1 MTGARE
7 ETNKKGST
15 VPTADYIGHGRELAV
30 LLSINH
36 VYGPAGICWAVA
48 ESKVYSLTIFHKMY
62 WRPRQIQLASADA
75 CVRQIISPISSIGF
89 YFLFEYFKY

>member
-1 MTGARE
+1 MLKQYILAQHLLIFSIGQKENWRCMTGVRE

-36 VYGPAGICWAVA
+36 AN
-48 ESKVYSLTIFHKMY
+48 E
-62 WRPRQIQLASADA
+62 
-75 CVRQIISPISSIGF
+75 
-89 YFLFEYFKY
+89 